1 MKKLILLA
9 ILLLI
14 IPISLAKTEKVT
26 MYPGMSKLIENSNIT
41 LISLD
46 EKNNKAVVCI
56 NNEKKILTEN
66 SDKTVGKL
74 IINAKSIKLNYVD
87 FELKSDC
94 KDCICNTVE
103 CSNNLCFPEIKQET
117 IQNETALMPNPASVY
132 CESHGGKSEIR
143 TLEDGSQTGY
153 CIFSNGNTCEE
164 WAYYRGECK
173 QEIVQETPKQK
184 TFFEKIISF
193 FKSLF

>member
-1 MKKLILLA
+1 MKKLILLV

-14 IPISLAKTEKVT
+14 IPISLAKTEKIT
-26 MYPGMSKLIENSNIT
+26 MYPGMSRVIENSNIT

-56 NNEKKILTEN
+56 NNEKKILTE
-66 SDKTVGKL
+66 DAEKTLGKL
-74 IINAKSIKLNYVD
+74 IINAKSIKLDYVD

-103 CSNNLCFPEIKQET
+103 CSNAACFPKEKIEPTQENKT
-117 IQNETALMPNPASVY
+117 TLMPNPAYVY
-132 CESHGGKSEIR
+132 CESHNGKSEIR

-153 CIFSNGNTCEE
+153 CIFSNKQECEE
-164 WAYYRGECK
+164 WSYYRGDCK
-173 QEIVQETPKQK
+173 QETEAPKQET
-184 TFFEKIISF
+184 FWEKISSF
-193 FKSLF
+193 FKGLF

>member
-1 MKKLILLA
+1 MKKLILLV

-14 IPISLAKTEKVT
+14 LPISLAKTEKVT
-26 MYPGMSKLIENSNIT
+26 MYTGMSKTIENSNIT

-74 IINAKSIKLNYVD
+74 IINAKTIKLDYVE

-94 KDCICNTVE
+94 KYCTCTSD
-103 CSNNLCFPEIKQET
+103 CSNNLCFPEVKQET
-117 IQNETALMPNPASVY
+117 VQNATAVMPNPASVY
-132 CESHGGKSEIR
+132 CESHNGKSEIR

-164 WAYYRGECK
+164 WAYYRGDCK
-173 QEIVQETPKQK
+173 QEIEAPKQ
-184 TFFEKIISF
+184 TFWEKIISF

>member
-14 IPISLAKTEKVT
+14 IPISLAKTEKINL
-26 MYPGMSKLIENSNIT
+26 YPGMSRLIENSNIT

-46 EKNNKAVVCI
+46 EKNNKAIVCI
-56 NNEKKILTEN
+56 NNEKKILTED

-74 IINAKSIKLNYVD
+74 IINAKNIKLDYVE

-94 KDCICNTVE
+94 KDCVCTSD
-103 CSNNLCFPEIKQET
+103 CSNALCFPEVKQEIKEENKT
-117 IQNETALMPNPASVY
+117 EIANPASVY
-132 CESHGGKSEIR
+132 CESHSGKSEIR

-153 CIFSNGNTCEE
+153 CIFPNKKECEE
-164 WAYYRGECK
+164 WAYYRGDCK
-173 QEIVQETPKQK
+173 QETETPKQK
-184 TFFEKIISF
+184 TFLDKIISF

>member
-14 IPISLAKTEKVT
+14 IPISLAKTEKIT
-26 MYPGMSKLIENSNIT
+26 MYPGMSKVIENSNIT

-56 NNEKKILTEN
+56 NNEKKILTED

-74 IINAKSIKLNYVD
+74 IINAKNIKLDYVE

-94 KDCICNTVE
+94 KDCVCGPE
-103 CSNNLCFPEIKQET
+103 CSNALCFPEVKQEIKEENKT
-117 IQNETALMPNPASVY
+117 EIANPASVY
-132 CESHGGKSEIR
+132 CESHNGKSEIR
-143 TLEDGSQTGY
+143 TVEDGSQLGY
-153 CIFSNGNTCEE
+153 CIFQNKKECEE
-164 WAYYRGECK
+164 WAFYRGECK
-173 QEIVQETPKQK
+173 QEIEAPKQES
-184 TFFEKIISF
+184 FFGKIISF